1 MILKS
6 IEVYINYIAVDLRL
20 LKDKVL
26 QSIYRTEYYLCIRL
40 LSMLYIIIIS
50 IYINHS
56 TIYTII
62 H

>member
-26 QSIYRTEYYLCIRL
+26 QSIYRTEYYLCIR
-40 LSMLYIIIIS
+40 
-50 IYINHS
+50 
-56 TIYTII
+56 
-62 H
+62 